1 MVAGADCSAVDCSG
15 AGALYSTGFAS
26 AWLGRVSVDVASC
39 CAVVAVAVGAVANSV
54 LKILMATPA
63 LAIVIALATSM
74 RRIVIV
80 I

>member
-1 MVAGADCSAVDCSG
+1 MVGADCSG
-15 AGALYSTGFAS
+15 AGCASVGVFSSTGFAS